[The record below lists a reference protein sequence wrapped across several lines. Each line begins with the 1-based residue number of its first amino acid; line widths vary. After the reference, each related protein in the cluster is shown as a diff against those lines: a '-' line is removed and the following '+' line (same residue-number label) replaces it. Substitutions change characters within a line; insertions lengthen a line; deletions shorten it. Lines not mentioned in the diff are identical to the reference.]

1 MSDHVILTKT
11 KNRTKIYFILKY
23 AQNKKKKKKML
34 KLLRFIDPRSL
45 PSFPNIR
52 LFETRS
58 KWIRVGDERVKKI
71 HAWSEKDGWNARGQG
86 EKLGVLE
93 TKAAVSSP
101 RPATPP
107 EIIRLFVGLAENG
120 EERRATRNWRR
131 RDHRRRRW
139 LYAVGATPP
148 KLRSSKLTRER
159 EWGTN

>member
-1 MSDHVILTKT
+1 
-11 KNRTKIYFILKY
+11 
-23 AQNKKKKKKML
+23 ML
-34 KLLRFIDPRSL
+34 KLLRFIAPRSL

-120 EERRATRNWRR
+120 EERGATRIDGGATTVVGGGCTPWALRLLNYAQANWREKESGGR
-131 RDHRRRRW
+131 INDFD
-139 LYAVGATPP
+139 
-148 KLRSSKLTRER
+148 RSRHPRKILSPFPRILSEK
-159 EWGTN
+159 

>member
-23 AQNKKKKKKML
+23 AQNKKKKKML
-34 KLLRFIDPRSL
+34 KLLRFIAPRSL

-107 EIIRLFVGLAENG
+107 EIIRLFVGKRGGKGGDE
-120 EERRATRNWRR
+120 NWRR

>member
-34 KLLRFIDPRSL
+34 KLLRFIAPRSL

-86 EKLGVLE
+86 EKLGWFSRQKLRYRRRDPLLLP
-93 TKAAVSSP
+93 KLSDYSS
-101 RPATPP
+101 
-107 EIIRLFVGLAENG
+107 ENG
-120 EERRATRNWRR
+120 EERGATRNWRR